1 MIFASS
7 RLLAL
12 CLSLC
17 ALSMT
22 SASPLA
28 QERTAAGAQTDQTSW
43 QALSNLATAAE
54 GRIAGLNVRVTEAIE
69 CGKRGLLY
77 IGKNEQG
84 ADALGCKG
92 AAYDDSILQKFIAC
106 GNNNQVY
113 SRASDSCRSTS
124 SSQVSANCRLETTTT
139 TSGQCPAGYSSF
151 GTVLTGYRSSG
162 YHDGCET
169 CNPIYTTTCG
179 RSVCQ

>member
-1 MIFASS
+1 MNLSFS
-7 RLLAL
+7 RLTVLFMVM
-12 CLSLC
+12 CSL
-17 ALSMT
+17 MT
-22 SASPLA
+22 ASAAPSA
-28 QERTAAGAQTDQTSW
+28 QERTAGAQDQQTSW
-43 QALSNLATAAE
+43 QALSNLANAAE
-54 GRIAGLNVRVTEAIE
+54 GRVTSLNVKVVEGIE

-77 IGKNEQG
+77 VGKNEQG
-84 ADALGCKG
+84 ADGLGCK
-92 AAYDDSILQKFIAC
+92 AANYDDSILQKFIAC

-113 SRASDSCRSTS
+113 SRATDSCRSTS

-139 TSGQCPAGYSSF
+139 TSGQCPSGYSSF

>member
-1 MIFASS
+1 MFSSPS
-7 RLLAL
+7 RLTLL
-12 CLSLC
+12 CIVACNLLVAMSSLS
-17 ALSMT
+17 
-22 SASPLA
+22 A
-28 QERTAAGAQTDQTSW
+28 QERTVGAQGPQTSW
-43 QALSNLATAAE
+43 QALSHLAAAAE
-54 GRIAGLNVRVTEAIE
+54 GRVSALNVKVIEGIE

-77 IGKNEQG
+77 VGKDQQG
-84 ADALGCKG
+84 ADSLGCK
-92 AAYDDSILQKFIAC
+92 AAVYDDTILQKFIAC

-113 SRASDSCRSTS
+113 SRATDSCRSTS
-124 SSQVSANCRLETTTT
+124 SSQVSANCRLETTST

-151 GTVLTGYRSSG
+151 GTVLTGYAKPA